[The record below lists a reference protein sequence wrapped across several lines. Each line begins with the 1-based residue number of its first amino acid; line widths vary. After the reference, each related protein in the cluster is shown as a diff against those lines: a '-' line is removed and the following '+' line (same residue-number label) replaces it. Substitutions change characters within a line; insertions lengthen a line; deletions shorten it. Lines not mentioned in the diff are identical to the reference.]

1 MATSVGNIVSM
12 EYSLGAEFTRLSNE
26 ATGCPGMKNCRVI
39 SSPSALY
46 QERRQPDL
54 TMNMF
59 VATSPASS
67 KTVFAGSC
75 LISCGMSLRI
85 CSIMLQ
91 R

>member
-12 EYSLGAEFTRLSNE
+12 EYSLGVEFTRLSNE

-46 QERRQPDL
+46 QERMQPDF

-59 VATSPASS
+59 VAISPASN

-85 CSIMLQ
+85 LDSIPQ